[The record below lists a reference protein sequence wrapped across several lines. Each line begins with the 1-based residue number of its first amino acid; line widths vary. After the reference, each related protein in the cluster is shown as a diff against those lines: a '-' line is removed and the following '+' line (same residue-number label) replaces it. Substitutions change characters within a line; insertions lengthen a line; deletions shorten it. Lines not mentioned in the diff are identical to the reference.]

1 MILDSERELVDR
13 CVAQDRTAWA
23 ELATKYSGLVYSS
36 IHQTLRTRGIRSSSD
51 QISDWHNGI
60 FLSLYD
66 RNCRKL
72 QQFDGRC
79 RLTTWI
85 KVVSVHFTI
94 DRIRKLG
101 REDVLQDDEEGK
113 RSVLDSVVSPEDGA
127 QSQVELEQDLELL
140 RAVVETLSPQDRRLV
155 EMIFFEE
162 LPAAEIAANLN
173 TTLGAVY
180 TRKNR
185 LLRKLEARMNKKIA
199 RQEHE
204 GRSSDTDNAPAAG
217 SNDPQVPQHGMHP
230 ISLGGRHG
238 I

>member
-13 CVAQDRTAWA
+13 CIAQDRGAWA

-101 REDVLQDDEEGK
+101 REDVLQEDDDGK
-113 RSVLDSVVSPEDGA
+113 RSILDTLVSPNEGA
-127 QSQVELEQDLELL
+127 QTQVELEQDLETL
-140 RAVVETLSPQDRRLV
+140 RSVVDSLSPQDRRLV

-162 LPAAEIAANLN
+162 LPAADIAAELK

-185 LLRKLEARMNKKIA
+185 LLRKLEVRMNKKLA
-199 RQEHE
+199 RQEHPSW
-204 GRSSDTDNAPAAG
+204 SSDTD
-217 SNDPQVPQHGMHP
+217 DVPVLRGED
-230 ISLGGRHG
+230 SSSG
-238 I
+238 